1 MISILN
7 TLYSTVV
14 RKGAA
19 FSAVINGL
27 FAILE
32 ARSTYFENE
41 KGSKTSV
48 KELEDADLLDKAS
61 IVLTPTGYSE
71 TCYSQRKAEF
81 ELLLEIWHLKEQVRL
96 QE

>member
-19 FSAVINGL
+19 FSAAINGL
-27 FAILE
+27 FAALE
-32 ARSTYFENE
+32 ARSTFFENE

-48 KELEDADLLDKAS
+48 KELEDAGLLDKAS

-71 TCYSQRKAEF
+71 DVIHNVKPSTS
-81 ELLLEIWHLKEQVRL
+81 LEIWSTY
-96 QE
+96 